1 MCQVSRSVSGN
12 LPEGKIATCI
22 LVFDR
27 SEALTHSRGN
37 MCCLGRYKGVILL
50 LGTSPP
56 QKPFHFSFQPPQKP
70 LFDLIFPS
78 MTASNQ
84 SDSVYFHLEN
94 TFSVEGMAKDLSEEQ
109 GVLVWKGLR
118 RVSLSHVNVLLQ
130 GLLGAKL

>member
-1 MCQVSRSVSGN
+1 
-12 LPEGKIATCI
+12 
-22 LVFDR
+22 
-27 SEALTHSRGN
+27 

-130 GLLGAKL
+130 GLLGAKF